1 MLVVSQG
8 QTITNNNNSSS
19 LKTADLMQQNDN
31 CKSLPVLDSKC
42 RLVGGWLLQKIYFK
56 STAYTTKKIMVG
68 ENYIT
73 LAF

>member
-1 MLVVSQG
+1 
-8 QTITNNNNSSS
+8 
-19 LKTADLMQQNDN
+19 MQQNDN

-42 RLVGGWLLQKIYFK
+42 RLVEGWLLQKVYFK